1 MKILTATEISRNFSR
16 ILDDLERGGEEI
28 VIVRGKHPVA
38 RMVPGAPRLNAL
50 EALADLYH
58 TIDDAEGSAWLK
70 DMENADRQVKKEMRD
85 PWA

>member
-16 ILDDLERGGEEI
+16 ILDELERGGEEI
-28 VIVRGKHPVA
+28 VIVRGKNPVA

-58 TIDDAEGSAWLK
+58 TIEDAEGSAWLK
-70 DMENADRQVKKEMRD
+70 DMKDADRPVKKEMRD